1 MSNLRVLEAF
11 STQHKKNIKDVIMIE
26 NGTSHEH
33 KLNEMPILGITQN
46 AVNTKMDDKRC
57 FLPLASP
64 TIKIYS

>member
-1 MSNLRVLEAF
+1 MI
-11 STQHKKNIKDVIMIE
+11 KK
-26 NGTSHEH
+26 GTSHEH